1 MFRLTNGHDDGGRAP
16 EPTRRYFGG
25 GEVDDLREFD
35 EDVAA
40 DPADPVYD
48 RGVRRTSA
56 DRPSGR

>member
-1 MFRLTNGHDDGGRAP
+1 MFRLTNGHDDGGRTP

-25 GEVDDLREFD
+25 GEVDDLQEFD

-48 RGVRRTSA
+48 RGVRRTVE
-56 DRPSGR
+56 